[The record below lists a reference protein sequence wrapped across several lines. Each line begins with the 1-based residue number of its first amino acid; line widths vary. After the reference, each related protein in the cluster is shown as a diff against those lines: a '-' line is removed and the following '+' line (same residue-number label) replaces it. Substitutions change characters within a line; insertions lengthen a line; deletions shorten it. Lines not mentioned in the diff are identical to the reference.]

1 MIEPHRYE
9 LIGLMSG
16 TSGDGLDLAY
26 CSFEK
31 NTHWRFEIL
40 NAETVPFPES
50 LEQALSAAHQVD
62 AESLELLSIQF
73 GAWMGEVVQN
83 FCQILGIRPTAI
95 ASHGHTVFHRP
106 EKGMTR
112 QIGDGYALCQAAGIP
127 VINDFRKL
135 DVILGGQGA
144 PLVPIGDALLFPQY
158 DFALNLGGI
167 ANISLEKN
175 GYRIAFDTCPFNL
188 LMNHFAK
195 KVGQSFDA
203 NGDIARKGT
212 AIPALLTS
220 LRQLPYYAQTGA
232 KSLGREHVE
241 RDFLPLLEKADYS
254 VPDVLATL
262 IEHYADCISEV
273 IGSDNPLA
281 LEKQK
286 LLITGG
292 GAYNACFIETLS
304 KKIGHRVTLTL
315 PENQLIDFKEALVFA
330 FLGVLRLR
338 GEINCLASVTG
349 ASRDSC
355 SGTVFGLFP

>member
-16 TSGDGLDLAY
+16 TSGDGLDLAH

-31 NTHWRFEIL
+31 NTHWSFEIL
-40 NAETVPFPES
+40 NAETVPFPKN
-50 LEQALSAAHQVD
+50 LEQALPAAHQVD
-62 AESLELLSIQF
+62 AESLEVLDIEF
-73 GAWMGEVVQN
+73 GTWMGDVVKN
-83 FCQILGIRPTAI
+83 FCREQGIQPTAI

-112 QIGDGYALCQAAGIP
+112 QIGDGYALWQASGIP

-135 DVILGGQGA
+135 DVVLGGQGA
-144 PLVPIGDALLFPQY
+144 PLVPVGDALLFPHY

-167 ANISLEKN
+167 ANISMEKN
-175 GYRIAFDTCPFNL
+175 SQRIAFDTCPFNL
-188 LMNHFAK
+188 LMNHFAQK
-195 KVGQSFDA
+195 AGKTFDG
-203 NGDIARKGT
+203 NGDLARKGNL
-212 AIPALLTS
+212 IPELLTS
-220 LRQLPYYAQTGA
+220 LHQLPYYAQKGA

-262 IEHYADCISEV
+262 VEHYAVCISKT
-273 IGSDNPLA
+273 IGEQKRTTSK
-281 LEKQK
+281 KQK

-292 GAYNACFIETLS
+292 GAYNAFFIETLS
-304 KKIGHRVTLTL
+304 KKMGPQVILTL

-338 GEINCLASVTG
+338 GEINCLASATG
-349 ASRDSC
+349 ASQDSC
-355 SGTVFGLFP
+355 GGTVFGLFP